1 MRVGLAARAMVVVAC
16 GVTLAMATCG
26 YAAAEPR
33 STGERYFIDFRA
45 RSSHYIGH
53 TYVIY
58 YRVDATGHVAEQH
71 LAGLVPEEDVW
82 NGILSPI
89 RATIR
94 KYKDDTRV
102 PAGEVYRR
110 ELSGAQY
117 AQVVRTVQF
126 FESRPQRWHLIF
138 NNCNDF
144 GIQIAETLGLWR
156 PPSLMPPSVWVGT
169 LRALNER

>member
-1 MRVGLAARAMVVVAC
+1 MRVGFAARAMVVFAC
-16 GVTLAMATCG
+16 GLTLAMATCG
-26 YAAAEPR
+26 RAGAEPR
-33 STGERYFIDFRA
+33 SAGDRYFIDFRA

-53 TYVIY
+53 TFVIY
-58 YRVDATGHVAEQH
+58 YRVDASSHIAEQH

-94 KYKDDTRV
+94 KYKDDTTV
-102 PAGEVYRR
+102 PAGMVYRR
-110 ELSGAQY
+110 QLSEAEY
-117 AQVVRTVQF
+117 ARVVRTVQF
-126 FESRPQRWHLIF
+126 FQSQPQRWHLIF

-144 GIQIAETLGLWR
+144 AIEIAETLGLRR

-169 LRALNER
+169 LRALNEP